1 SQMGNALGIRSN
13 QDSIFTIGLFSNRPM
28 VFAVVTTFLLQLALI
43 YVPFLQNIF
52 GTTALTGMELL
63 ESLALSTIVLIY
75 LEIEKW
81 VRRQRGEN

>member
-1 SQMGNALGIRSN
+1 
-13 QDSIFTIGLFSNRPM
+13 
-28 VFAVVTTFLLQLALI
+28 TFLLQLALI